1 MTTADIKLKG
11 LSREQVFNL
20 LPEGLISLCWRGSV
34 AHGMYVPKSDP
45 DSIDDKDIMGVYI
58 GPLEHYLGFGRK
70 DVYEQWEGEW
80 DSVFYELQKFV
91 GLLLNCNPNVLSL
104 LWLKPNGIIYES
116 SLGQRLRENRD
127 LFVTK
132 QAYHSFSG
140 YAHDQFKKMISFNQ
154 EAQALMEQLEQ
165 QLTSFGIDLDSSE
178 DGPGSPAEQL
188 RWGGGYALR
197 RLDGQ
202 PFVGAT
208 TEMMEVVKRYRGE
221 RRRYYSGGYMG
232 QKRREL
238 VRRVGYDAKNA
249 AHLIRLLR
257 MGIEFLTEGTLL
269 VERADAAELLDIKRG
284 AWSLEKV
291 KAEAER
297 LFQLAQEA
305 YVRSTLPP
313 EPDRPRAERLCVEM
327 ISHYHGLSI
336 T

>member
-1 MTTADIKLKG
+1 MANADIQLKG
-11 LSREQVFNL
+11 LSREQVSNL
-20 LPEGLISLCWRGSV
+20 LPEGLISLGWRGSV
-34 AHGMYVPKSDP
+34 AHGMYVPKNDP

-70 DVYEQWEGEW
+70 EVYEQWEGEW
-80 DSVFYELQKFV
+80 DCVFYELKKFV
-91 GLLLNCNPNVLSL
+91 GMLLNCNPNVLSL

-116 SLGQRLRENRD
+116 SLGGRLRENRD
-127 LFVTK
+127 IFVTK

-140 YAHDQFKKMISFNQ
+140 YAHAQFKKMISFNQ

-165 QLTSFGIDLDSSE
+165 QITSFGIDPDSSD
-178 DGPGSPAEQL
+178 DGHS
-188 RWGGGYALR
+188 LR

-208 TEMMEVVKRYRGE
+208 TEMMEVVKRFRGE

-232 QKRREL
+232 KKRREL

-249 AHLIRLLR
+249 SHLIRLLR
-257 MGIEFLTEGTLL
+257 MGIEFLTEGTLYI
-269 VERADAAELLDIKRG
+269 ERADSAELLDIKRG
-284 AWSLEKV
+284 DWPLEKV

-305 YVRSTLPP
+305 YVRSALPP
-313 EPDRPRAERLCVEM
+313 EPDRERAERLCVEM
-327 ISHYHGLSI
+327 ISQYHKLGIGSL
-336 T
+336 